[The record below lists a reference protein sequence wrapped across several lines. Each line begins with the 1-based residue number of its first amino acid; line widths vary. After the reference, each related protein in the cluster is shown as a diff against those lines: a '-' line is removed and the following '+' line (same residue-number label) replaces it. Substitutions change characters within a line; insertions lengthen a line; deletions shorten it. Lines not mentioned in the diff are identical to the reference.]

1 MQYFS
6 EDMQD
11 EGNFENNLLIK
22 LKKEFYLYDNPI
34 SSMEVTLA
42 SLENSPDVK
51 NHIVVCGIHSAIKS
65 FIAPLR
71 ARYLKEY

>member
-42 SLENSPDVK
+42 SLENSPDV
-51 NHIVVCGIHSAIKS
+51 NAVSHSYEK
-65 FIAPLR
+65 R
-71 ARYLKEY
+71 GYLTQFWPIRIQNKAV